1 MILRIIINV
10 SPLNLNVFLL
20 ATVCLLSH
28 NVLQDLKLLKVEIV
42 RFLYLLN
49 EILMKAMVSLPIEDI
64 DLTTPLKRNVRKLWN
79 EVLKEA
85 GES

>member
-1 MILRIIINV
+1 VILRIIINV